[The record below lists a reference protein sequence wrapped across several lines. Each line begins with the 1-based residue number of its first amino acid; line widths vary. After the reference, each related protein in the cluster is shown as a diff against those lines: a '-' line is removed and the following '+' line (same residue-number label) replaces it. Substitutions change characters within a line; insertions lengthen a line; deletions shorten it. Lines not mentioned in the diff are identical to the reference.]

1 MIRMGVPAACRVMT
15 ADRTPVTLTSISCV
29 FALRPGVP
37 YRAARYG
44 CGTTCGRSP
53 GLVREHLVKLA
64 RRDQRRRRAGGG
76 PGLSLAQGRRDRTE
90 LAALA
95 VMAAREGC
103 RLRWHGALDQVIVE
117 GHEELGF
124 TGIALA
130 PGPPSH
136 VHLEPPDSRPI
147 LAQHTQTAP
156 VGNVVALGAI
166 RA

>member
-1 MIRMGVPAACRVMT
+1 
-15 ADRTPVTLTSISCV
+15 
-29 FALRPGVP
+29 
-37 YRAARYG
+37 
-44 CGTTCGRSP
+44 
-53 GLVREHLVKLA
+53 
-64 RRDQRRRRAGGG
+64 
-76 PGLSLAQGRRDRTE
+76 
-90 LAALA
+90 
-95 VMAAREGC
+95 MAAREGC

-147 LAQHTQTAP
+147 RAQHTQTAP

-166 RA
+166 RAAEDDIHPPPSHLRYHGDRTKPGGSTSRIPASVCASST